1 MSGLVKRRL
10 KVQITNISKDGIS
23 SFVLPEKVNGC
34 YWVKNKNNERT
45 VSIESSS
52 QKWVLKSNKKYTLID
67 EGNVET
73 KNITI
78 EVLNVY
84 QILERAT
91 GNISYVFV
99 EPITSNRANYTKYG
113 VVENTVLSIGK
124 TVGNDIVFN
133 SPFVSKN
140 HAVLSYQ
147 YGKWTI
153 EDRASLNGTYV
164 NDYPVSKVLLNPG
177 DVVYIMG
184 MKIIIGDDFFAV
196 NDPDE
201 EVRVNTEKVGIFE
214 KLDFIKNE
222 EGYEL
227 EEPEYFYRSPRFR
240 RGIETAKIKVDNPPS
255 NQVGEEMPMMLVL
268 GPSITMGMAS
278 VTMTVF
284 SINNAITSGKI
295 SSAIPSIAMSVSMM
309 LGTMLWPILTKRY
322 DKKKRHKKEEKRQ
335 EKYSEYLKTKEEEI
349 EKAIRH
355 QEEILN
361 ENSVTITECKERIHA
376 VGRKLWEGTI
386 NQKDFLELRLGL
398 GTKKLDAEIHFSERH
413 FTLDEDNLNE
423 EMLELCER
431 PKILKNIPITISLL
445 EKYIAGVIGSENE
458 VNNFIKG
465 LILQLTALYS
475 KEDVKLVFLYDE
487 SQNDVY
493 EFVKWLPHV
502 WDNDMTY
509 RFIATNDEEI
519 KDVSVYFE
527 RTINNRLEMNENEC
541 KGITPYYVV
550 FVLDK
555 NIGVSTEFVKKL
567 LSQNQNLN
575 ISMIFGCR
583 ELKELPKECSV
594 VIELSGSDGKLY
606 DKNNISDTVCVFRPD
621 ISISEDITDICKEL
635 ANIPLDLSS
644 GGANLPDVISFLSMY
659 DVGKVEHLNVL
670 ERWKDSNPAK
680 NLEAY
685 VGVDTNGKLF
695 KLDLHEKYH
704 GPHGLVAG
712 MTGSGK
718 SEFIITY
725 ILSMAINYHPDEVAF
740 ILIDYKG
747 GGMAK
752 SFENLPHTAG
762 IITNLD
768 GSAIKRSLVSIQSE
782 LKRRQAIFVEVSK
795 ETGVSNIDI
804 YKYQKLRREGKVHE
818 PLQHLFIIAD
828 EFAELKTQQ
837 PDFMEQLVSAA
848 RIGRS
853 LGVHLI
859 LATQKPSGVVD
870 DQIWSNSK
878 FRVCLKVQERS
889 DSMDM
894 LKRPDAAE
902 LKHTG
907 RFYLQVGYNELF
919 EIGQS
924 AWAGA
929 NYYPSESV
937 IVEKNDS
944 VDIISRT
951 GRIIS
956 QVKPVNAN
964 YSTDTKKQMDAITQ
978 HLSVVAEEE
987 NIKVRAL
994 WLPPLPS
1001 ELLLEDL
1008 IKKYAVKRKMYYLNP
1023 PIGEYDDPYQQKQDI
1038 LTVPFAEEGN
1048 ALVFGLAGSGKTT
1061 FITTMLYSLI
1071 SNYTPAEVEI
1081 YIMDFA
1087 SETLR
1092 AFEKAPH
1099 VGDIMFAEDE
1109 DKISRFFGIMAETI
1123 KERKK
1128 LFSDF
1133 GGDYG
1138 TYIEES
1144 GNTLPNIVIVVNNY
1158 AAVIETYD
1166 ALENEFTNLSRE
1178 CTKYG
1183 IYIVLTVPNSNTVR
1197 YRMVQ
1202 NFGQVFTMQLSDE
1215 SDYTSVIGKTD
1226 GLYPAKVKGR
1236 GLFRKDEVYEFQTA
1250 LVTIHDNLY
1259 RTIQDYC
1266 ISLSKVSEIP
1276 KKGIKT
1282 VPDRVELSELM
1293 TFVDEISDC
1302 IPIGFDMETAEVYK
1316 YPIKTKYI
1324 SLFTGNEEHI
1334 FAYMPML
1341 LKLLRNKKV
1350 DIIDI
1355 EGKLKEVSEKDNIVG
1370 VEACSQFIKKLF
1382 ALTLSRFESITA
1394 NPEASFDEKVILVYG
1409 ISKLRDL
1416 LESDDRDR
1424 VDLILE
1430 NGSIDLNMHFILT
1443 DSAAE
1448 LSNVAF
1454 ELWYRNHLGNNNGI
1468 WIGDG
1473 VMGQTRIQI
1482 ENKKNE
1488 LEKGL
1493 NQNRAYVITNG
1504 IATPVKIPKLRKE
1517 DVVNE

>member
-1 MSGLVKRRL
+1 M
-10 KVQITNISKDGIS
+10 QITNISKEGIS
-23 SFVLPEKVNGC
+23 SFVLPEKVNGR
-34 YWVKNKNNERT
+34 YWVKNKDNEKT
-45 VSIESSS
+45 VSIESND
-52 QKWVLKSNKKYTLID
+52 QKWVLRANKKYTPVD
-67 EGNVET
+67 EGNVEL
-73 KNITI
+73 KNVVIDA
-78 EVLNVY
+78 LNVY
-84 QILERAT
+84 PIRERAT

-99 EPITSNRANYTKYG
+99 EPTTTNRANYTKYG

-124 TVGNDIVFN
+124 TTGNDIVFS

-153 EDRASLNGTYV
+153 EDRNSLNGTYV
-164 NDYPVSKVLLNPG
+164 NDYPASKVLLNPG
-177 DVVYIMG
+177 DVIYIMG
-184 MKIIIGDDFFAV
+184 MKIIIGDDFFAI
-196 NDPDE
+196 NNPDE
-201 EVRVNTEKVGIFE
+201 EVHVNQEKVGVFE
-214 KLDFIKNE
+214 KFEFVKNE

-240 RGIETAKIKVDNPPS
+240 RGVETAKIKVDNPPS

-278 VTMTVF
+278 VTMAIF
-284 SINNAITSGKI
+284 SINNAISSGNV

-309 LGTMLWPILTKRY
+309 LGTMLWPIITKKY
-322 DKKKRHKKEEKRQ
+322 DKMRRHKKEEKRQ
-335 EKYSEYLKTKEEEI
+335 KKYSQYLKEKADEI
-349 EKAIRH
+349 EREIEH

-361 ENSVTITECKERIHA
+361 ENSVTIAECKERIHT

-423 EMLELCER
+423 EMLQLCES
-431 PKILKNIPITISLL
+431 PKILKNIPITISLM
-445 EKYIAGVIGSENE
+445 EKNIAGVIGSEKE
-458 VNNFIKG
+458 VNDFVKG

-475 KEDVKLVFLYDE
+475 KEDVKLAFLYDE
-487 SQNDVY
+487 SQSDIY

-502 WDNDMTY
+502 WDNDMNY
-509 RFIATNDEEI
+509 RFIATNDEEA
-519 KDVSVYFE
+519 KDVSTYFE
-527 RTINNRLEMNENEC
+527 QTINNRLEINENER

-567 LSQNQNLN
+567 LNQKQNLN
-575 ISMIFGCR
+575 ISTVFGYR

-606 DKNNISDTVCVFRPD
+606 DKNNVSDTVCMFKPD
-621 ISISEDITDICKEL
+621 ISISEDITDICKEM
-635 ANIPLDLSS
+635 ANIPLDFSS
-644 GGANLPDVISFLSMY
+644 GEANLPDVITFLTMY

-670 ERWKDSNPAK
+670 EKWRESNPAK
-680 NLEAY
+680 TLEAY
-685 VGVDTNGKLF
+685 VGIDTNGKLF

-725 ILSMAINYHPDEVAF
+725 ILSMAVNYHPDEVAF

-768 GSAIKRSLVSIQSE
+768 GGAIKRSLVSIQSE
-782 LKRRQAIFVEVSK
+782 LKRRQAIFAKVSK

-804 YKYQKLRREGKVHE
+804 YKYQKLRREGKVQE
-818 PLQHLFIIAD
+818 PLQHLFIVAD

-853 LGVHLI
+853 LGIHLI

-902 LKHTG
+902 LKQTG

-937 IVEKNDS
+937 VVEKNDS

-956 QVKPVNAN
+956 QAKPTNAN
-964 YSTDTKKQMDAITQ
+964 YSVDTQKQMDAITQ
-978 HLSVVAEEE
+978 HLSAVAEEE

-1001 ELLLEDL
+1001 DLLLEDL
-1008 IKKYAVKRKMYYLNP
+1008 MKKYPFEKKLYHLNP
-1023 PIGEYDDPYQQKQDI
+1023 PIGEYDDPYNQRQDVI
-1038 LTVPFAEEGN
+1038 TVPFTERGN
-1048 ALVFGLAGSGKTT
+1048 ALVYGLAGSGKTT

-1071 SNYTPAEVEI
+1071 SNYTQYEVEI
-1081 YIMDFA
+1081 YILDFA

-1099 VGDIMFAEDE
+1099 VGDVMFADDE
-1109 DKISRFFGIMAETI
+1109 EKLHRFFGFMAETI

-1138 TYIEES
+1138 SYIAES
-1144 GNTLPNIVIVVNNY
+1144 GNTLPNIVIAVNNY
-1158 AAVIETYD
+1158 AAMIEMYD
-1166 ALENEFTNLSRE
+1166 ELEEEIIHLSRE

-1183 IYIVLTVPNSNTVR
+1183 IYILLTVPNTNAVR
-1197 YRMVQ
+1197 YRMMQ

-1215 SDYTSVIGKTD
+1215 SDYANVIGKTD

-1236 GLFRKDEVYEFQTA
+1236 GLFRKDEVFEFQTA
-1250 LVTIHDNLY
+1250 SITLKGNLY
-1259 RTIQDYC
+1259 KTIQDYC
-1266 ISLSKVSEIP
+1266 SSLGEKQGEQ
-1276 KKGIKT
+1276 KKGIAT
-1282 VPDRVELSELM
+1282 VPDKVELDELLKHIGEVQNSIPLGYNM
-1293 TFVDEISDC
+1293 ENAEI
-1302 IPIGFDMETAEVYK
+1302 YQ
-1316 YPIKTKYI
+1316 YPMKTKYI
-1324 SLFTGNEEHI
+1324 SLFTGFEENTTVYI
-1334 FAYMPML
+1334 PML
-1341 LKLLRNKKV
+1341 LNLLGDKEV
-1350 DIIDI
+1350 QIIDI
-1355 EGKLKEVSEKDNIVG
+1355 EGKMECNSKECHLIG
-1370 VEACSQFIKKLF
+1370 TEACALFIRELF
-1382 ALTLSRFESITA
+1382 DLTVSRFKTLKNNSAAI
-1394 NPEASFDEKVILVYG
+1394 FDEKIILIYN
-1409 ISKLRDL
+1409 ITKLRDL

-1430 NGSIDLNMHFILT
+1430 KGNASMNMHFILV
-1443 DSAAE
+1443 DSAEA
-1448 LSNVAF
+1448 LSSVSS

-1473 VMGQTRIQI
+1473 VIDQYRIQI
-1482 ENKKNE
+1482 ENRNTK
-1488 LEKGL
+1488 LIKGL
-1493 NQNRAYVITNG
+1493 DKNGAYIITNG
-1504 IATPVKIPKLRKE
+1504 IATPIKIPKLGKGDE
-1517 DVVNE
+1517 SNE

>member
-1 MSGLVKRRL
+1 M
-10 KVQITNISKDGIS
+10 QITNISKEGIS
-23 SFVLPEKVNGC
+23 SFVLPKKVNGR
-34 YWVKNKNNERT
+34 YWVKNKDNEKI
-45 VSIESSS
+45 VSIESID
-52 QKWVLKSNKKYTLID
+52 QKWVLRANKKYTPVD
-67 EGNVET
+67 EGNVEL
-73 KNITI
+73 KNVVIDA
-78 EVLNVY
+78 LNVY
-84 QILERAT
+84 PIRERAT

-99 EPITSNRANYTKYG
+99 EPTTTNRANYTKYG
-113 VVENTVLSIGK
+113 VVENTILSIGK
-124 TVGNDIVFN
+124 TTGNDIVFS

-153 EDRASLNGTYV
+153 EDRNSLNGTYV
-164 NDYPVSKVLLNPG
+164 NDYPASKVLLNPG
-177 DVVYIMG
+177 DVIYIMG
-184 MKIIIGDDFFAV
+184 MKLIIGDDFFAI
-196 NDPDE
+196 NNPDE
-201 EVRVNTEKVGIFE
+201 EVRVNKEKVGIFE
-214 KLDFIKNE
+214 KFQFVKNE

-227 EEPEYFYRSPRFR
+227 EEPKYFYRSPRFR
-240 RGIETAKIKVDNPPS
+240 RGVETAKIKVDNPPS

-278 VTMTVF
+278 VTMAIF
-284 SINNAITSGKI
+284 SINNAIASGNI
-295 SSAIPSIAMSVSMM
+295 STAIPSIAMSVSMM
-309 LGTMLWPILTKRY
+309 LGTMLWPIITKKY
-322 DKKKRHKKEEKRQ
+322 DKTRRHKKEEKRQ
-335 EKYSEYLKTKEEEI
+335 KKYSQYLKEKADEI
-349 EKAIRH
+349 EREIKH

-361 ENSVTITECKERIHA
+361 ENSVTIAECKERIRT

-423 EMLELCER
+423 EMLQLCES
-431 PKILKNIPITISLL
+431 PKILKNIPITISLQ
-445 EKYIAGVIGSENE
+445 EKNIAGVIGGEKE
-458 VNNFIKG
+458 VNDFIKG

-475 KEDVKLVFLYDE
+475 KEDVKLAFLYDE
-487 SQNDVY
+487 SQSDIY

-509 RFIATNDEEI
+509 RFIATNDEEA
-519 KDVSVYFE
+519 KDVSAYFE
-527 RTINNRLEMNENEC
+527 QTINNRLEINENER
-541 KGITPYYVV
+541 KGITPYFIV

-567 LSQNQNLN
+567 LAQKQNLN
-575 ISMIFGCR
+575 ISTVFGYR

-606 DKNNISDTVCVFRPD
+606 DKNNVSDTVCMFKPD
-621 ISISEDITDICKEL
+621 ISISEDITDICKDM

-644 GGANLPDVISFLSMY
+644 GEANLPDVITFLTMY

-670 ERWKDSNPAK
+670 EKWRESNPAK
-680 NLEAY
+680 TLEAY

-725 ILSMAINYHPDEVAF
+725 ILSMAVNYHPDEVAF

-768 GSAIKRSLVSIQSE
+768 GGAIKRSLVSIQSE
-782 LKRRQAIFVEVSK
+782 LKRRQAIFAKVSK

-804 YKYQKLRREGKVHE
+804 YKYQKLRREGKVQE
-818 PLQHLFIIAD
+818 PLQHLFIVAD

-853 LGVHLI
+853 LGIHLI

-902 LKHTG
+902 LKQTG

-937 IVEKNDS
+937 VVEKNDS
-944 VDIISRT
+944 VDVISRT

-956 QVKPVNAN
+956 QAKPANTN
-964 YSTDTKKQMDAITQ
+964 YSADTQKQMDAITQ
-978 HLSVVAEEE
+978 HLSAVAEEE

-1001 ELLLEDL
+1001 DLLLEDL
-1008 IKKYAVKRKMYYLNP
+1008 MKKYSFEKKPYHLNP
-1023 PIGEYDDPYQQKQDI
+1023 PIGEYDDPYNQRQDVI
-1038 LTVPFAEEGN
+1038 TVPFTESGN
-1048 ALVFGLAGSGKTT
+1048 ALVYGLAGGGKTT

-1071 SNYTPAEVEI
+1071 SNYTPDEVEI
-1081 YIMDFA
+1081 YILDFA

-1092 AFEKAPH
+1092 AFERAPH
-1099 VGDIMFAEDE
+1099 VGDVMFAEDE
-1109 DKISRFFGIMAETI
+1109 EKLHRFFGFMAETI

-1133 GGDYG
+1133 GGDYAS
-1138 TYIEES
+1138 YIAES
-1144 GNTLPNIVIVVNNY
+1144 GNTLPNIVIAVNNY
-1158 AAVIETYD
+1158 AAMIEMYEE
-1166 ALENEFTNLSRE
+1166 LEEEITHLSRE

-1183 IYIVLTVPNSNTVR
+1183 IYILLTVPNTNAVR
-1197 YRMVQ
+1197 YRMMQ

-1215 SDYTSVIGKTD
+1215 SDYANVIGKTD

-1236 GLFRKDEVYEFQTA
+1236 GLFRKDEVFEFQTA
-1250 LVTIHDNLY
+1250 FITLQGNLY
-1259 RTIQDYC
+1259 KTIQDYC
-1266 ISLSKVSEIP
+1266 SFLCEKQGKQ
-1276 KKGIKT
+1276 KKGIAT
-1282 VPDRVELSELM
+1282 VPDKVELDELLKYVGEVPNSIPLGFNM
-1293 TFVDEISDC
+1293 ENAEI
-1302 IPIGFDMETAEVYK
+1302 YQ

-1324 SLFTGNEEHI
+1324 SLFTGSVENTTVYI
-1334 FAYMPML
+1334 PML
-1341 LKLLRNKKV
+1341 LKLLSDKEV
-1350 DIIDI
+1350 QIIDI
-1355 EGKLKEVSEKDNIVG
+1355 EGKLKSDSKGGYLIG
-1370 VEACSQFIKKLF
+1370 AEACAQFIRELF
-1382 ALTLSRFESITA
+1382 DLTVSRFKTLKNNSNAI
-1394 NPEASFDEKVILVYG
+1394 FDEKIILIYG
-1409 ISKLRDL
+1409 ITKLRDL

-1430 NGSIDLNMHFILT
+1430 KGNAGMNMHFILV
-1443 DSAAE
+1443 DSAEA
-1448 LSNVAF
+1448 LSSVSS

-1473 VMGQTRIQI
+1473 VIDQYRIQI
-1482 ENKKNE
+1482 ENRNTK
-1488 LEKGL
+1488 LIKGL
-1493 NQNRAYVITNG
+1493 DKNGAYVITNG
-1504 IATPVKIPKLRKE
+1504 TATPIKIPKLGKE
-1517 DVVNE
+1517 ESNE

>member
-1 MSGLVKRRL
+1 MGLIKGEG

-34 YWVKNKNNERT
+34 YWIKNKKNERT
-45 VSIESSS
+45 VCVESNS
-52 QKWVLKSNKKYTLID
+52 QRWVLKSNKKYTLIN
-67 EGNVET
+67 EENVEI
-73 KNITI
+73 KTI
-78 EVLNVY
+78 VLDVLNVY
-84 QILERAT
+84 TVRERMT
-91 GNISYVFV
+91 GDVSYVFV
-99 EPITSNRANYTKYG
+99 EPTTSNRANYTKYG

-124 TVGNDIVFN
+124 IVGNDIVFN

-140 HAVLSYQ
+140 HAILSYQ
-147 YGKWTI
+147 YGKWTV
-153 EDRASLNGTYV
+153 EDRNSLNGTYV

-177 DVVYIMG
+177 DVIYIMG
-184 MKIIIGDDFFAV
+184 MKIIMGDDFFAI
-196 NDPDE
+196 NNPDGAIS
-201 EVRVNTEKVGIFE
+201 VNTEKVGVFE
-214 KLDFIKNE
+214 RNDFIKSE
-222 EGYEL
+222 DGYEL

-240 RGIETAKIKVDNPPS
+240 REVETAKIKVDSPPS
-255 NQVGEEMPMMLVL
+255 NQIGEEMPMMLVL

-278 VTMTVF
+278 VTMAIF
-284 SINNAITSGKI
+284 SINNAITSGNV
-295 SSAIPSIAMSVSMM
+295 SSAVPSIAMSVSMM
-309 LGTMLWPILTKRY
+309 LGTMLWPILTKKY
-322 DKKKRHKKEEKRQ
+322 DKNKRYKKEAKRQ
-335 EKYSEYLKTKEEEI
+335 EKYSQYLRDKEAEI
-349 EKAIRH
+349 ESAIKY
-355 QEEILN
+355 QEGILN
-361 ENSVTITECKERIHA
+361 ENSLTIAECKERIHK
-376 VGRKLWEGTI
+376 VGRKLWEGAI
-386 NQKDFLELRLGL
+386 SQKDFLELRLGL
-398 GTKKLDAEIHFSERH
+398 GTKKLDAEIHFTERH

-423 EMLELCER
+423 EMLELCEK
-431 PKILKNIPITISLL
+431 PKILKNIPITISLR
-445 EKYIAGVIGSENE
+445 EKYIAGVIGSEKE
-458 VNNFIKG
+458 VNNFMKG
-465 LILQLTALYS
+465 LILQITALYS
-475 KEDVKLVFLYDE
+475 KEDVQLVFLYDE
-487 SQNDVY
+487 SQTDVY

-509 RFIATNDEEI
+509 RFIATNDEET
-519 KDVSVYFE
+519 KDISVYFE
-527 RTINNRLEMNENEC
+527 HIINNRLEINENER
-541 KGITPYYVV
+541 KGITPYYVA

-567 LSQNQNLN
+567 LSLNQNLN
-575 ISMIFGCR
+575 MSTVFGYR

-621 ISISEDITDICKEL
+621 ISISEDITDICKAL

-644 GGANLPDVISFLSMY
+644 GGANLPEVISFLSLY

-670 ERWKDSNPAK
+670 ERWRDSNPAK
-680 NLEAY
+680 TLEAY

-725 ILSMAINYHPDEVAF
+725 ILSMAVNYHPDEVAF

-752 SFENLPHTAG
+752 SFQNLPHTAG

-768 GSAIKRSLVSIQSE
+768 GSEIKRSLVSIQSE
-782 LKRRQAIFVEVSK
+782 LNRRQEIFAEVSEK
-795 ETGVSNIDI
+795 TGISNIDI
-804 YKYQKLRREGKVHE
+804 YKYQKLRREGKVKE
-818 PLQHLFIIAD
+818 PLQHLFVIAD

-853 LGVHLI
+853 LGIHLI

-894 LKRPDAAE
+894 LKRADAAE

-929 NYYPSESV
+929 NYYPSESI

-951 GRIIS
+951 GRVIS
-956 QVKPVNAN
+956 QAKPVNEN
-964 YSTDTKKQMDAITQ
+964 YSSDTKKQMDAITQ
-978 HLSVVAEEE
+978 HLSIVAEEE

-994 WLPPLPS
+994 WLPPLTS

-1008 IKKYAVKRKMYYLNP
+1008 MKKYAVNKKMYHLNP
-1023 PIGEYDDPYQQKQDI
+1023 PIGEYDDPYHQKQDI
-1038 LTVPFAEEGN
+1038 LTVPFADAGN
-1048 ALVFGLAGSGKTT
+1048 VLVYGLAGSGKTT

-1071 SNYTPAEVEI
+1071 ANYTPDEVEI

-1092 AFEKAPH
+1092 AFEKGPH
-1099 VGDIMFAEDE
+1099 VVDVMFSEDE
-1109 DKISRFFGIMAETI
+1109 DKISRFFELMAETI

-1138 TYIEES
+1138 TYVEES

-1166 ALENEFTNLSRE
+1166 VLENEFTNLSRE

-1183 IYIVLTVPNSNTVR
+1183 IYIVLTVPNTNAVR

-1215 SDYTSVIGKTD
+1215 SDYANIIGKTD

-1236 GLFRKDEVYEFQTA
+1236 GLFRKDEVYEFQIA
-1250 LVTIHDNLY
+1250 LVTMHGNLY

-1266 ISLSKVSEIP
+1266 TSLSEISGIQ
-1276 KKGIKT
+1276 KNGIKT
-1282 VPDRVELSELM
+1282 VPDRVELGELM
-1293 TFVDEISDC
+1293 AYLDVELEN
-1302 IPIGFDMETAEVYK
+1302 IPLGFNMVTAQLYQ
-1316 YPIKTKYI
+1316 YPIKSNYI
-1324 SLFTGNEEHI
+1324 SLFTGTDESLVV
-1334 FAYMPML
+1334 YTPML
-1341 LKLLRNKKV
+1341 LSFLNNENV
-1350 DIIDI
+1350 DIIDVEAKI
-1355 EGKLKEVSEKDNIVG
+1355 KAFSEKNYITG
-1370 VEACSQFIKKLF
+1370 IEACADFIREIY
-1382 ALTLSRFESITA
+1382 ALTVSRFKSKNA
-1394 NPEASFDEKVILVYG
+1394 NPEASFDEKVVLIYG
-1409 ISKLRDL
+1409 ISKLKDL

-1424 VDLILE
+1424 MELMLE
-1430 NGSIDLNMHFILT
+1430 NGSVDLNMYYILIDDT
-1443 DSAAE
+1443 DALAS
-1448 LSNVAF
+1448 VAF
-1454 ELWYRNHLGNNNGI
+1454 DLWYRKYLGNNNGI
-1468 WIGDG
+1468 WIGNG
-1473 VMGQTRIQI
+1473 VMRQTRIQI
-1482 ENKKNE
+1482 ENKKDV

-1493 NQNRAYVITNG
+1493 NQNGAYVVTNG
-1504 IATPVKIPKLRKE
+1504 IATPIKIPKLGKE
-1517 DVVNE
+1517 DEANE